1 MPPEVLQLVQA
12 TEVAVAAG
20 SAVVAVAEAAAEAA
34 VEAVAKAG
42 YRVGDWETVGCE
54 VVAEENWAEA
64 AMEGCLVVL
73 EWVAAAAEVGRMEER
88 EERVGRAEVAA
99 SREAVAKRA
108 RAAEE
113 MAVVEAVVVANQ
125 VLAEGAD
132 RVQARAA
139 VELPAGAW
147 LARVAEEMEQA
158 RWAAEETEEE
168 ATALVARALAE
179 AALLVQASAAQ
190 EAAGRA
196 LEAQTVAWGP
206 VAEGREGLA
215 VRVLA

>member
-190 EAAGRA
+190 EAVGRA
-196 LEAQTVAWGP
+196 LEAPTVAWGP